1 MRTFKEISQDLKNL
15 LEHEEQKEKELIAE
29 GGLSRIIMQVK
40 DNNKTFGVVSAY
52 RNENTKEENNKQT
65 SNLTSDLTHMNLGF
79 VKLEGGYL
87 ETVETDE
94 EGLEPIVKPVVERSF
109 FVGNL
114 TKEQAMELC
123 TKYNQES
130 VLFKDKDGLRYIDRN
145 GKDVSPVFTKVI
157 VDDNFVLKQIKDYFS
172 RRLQGGNQRNY
183 FKFDEIYVGIQN
195 WKWGRHTILEY
206 NDHESSDKYININVF
221 DSHNNFRK

>member
-1 MRTFKEISQDLKNL
+1 MRTIKEINEELKTL
-15 LEHEEQKEKELIAE
+15 LEEDEQRRKELIAE
-29 GGLSRIIMQVK
+29 GGLSRIIMQIK

-52 RNENTKEENNKQT
+52 RNENSKEENNKQT
-65 SNLTSDLTHMNLGF
+65 SNLTGDLTHMNLGF

-114 TKEQAMELC
+114 TKEQAMQLC
-123 TKYNQES
+123 SKYNQES

-145 GKDVSPVFTKVI
+145 GKDVSPVFKEII
-157 VDDNFVLKQIKDYFS
+157 VDNDFLLTQIKDYFS
-172 RRLQGGNQRNY
+172 RRLQGKNQRNY

-195 WKWGRHTILEY
+195 WKWGRSTISEY
-206 NDHESSDKYININVF
+206 NNTETSDKYTDIQRLFNY
-221 DSHNNFRK
+221 SM